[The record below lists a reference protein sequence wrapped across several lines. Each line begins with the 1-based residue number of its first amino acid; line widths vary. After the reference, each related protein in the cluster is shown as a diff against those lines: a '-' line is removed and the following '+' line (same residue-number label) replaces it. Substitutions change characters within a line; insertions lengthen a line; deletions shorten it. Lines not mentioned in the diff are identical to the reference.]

1 MVRSSSVRW
10 SRPDE
15 AEPAAELADFHGGA
29 VLRGGGLLLLLLVL
43 SVVRLSTPA
52 RRKSPGGCAAGAVL
66 QELAVAPAHVCA
78 SQSTVAML
86 LPRCIVRPFDSQA
99 RRTQHALSGV
109 PSTAVDVPARALR
122 VRTHIATLRVGGLVK
137 ETWPIVSCMR
147 GVSML
152 ATL

>member
-29 VLRGGGLLLLLLVL
+29 VLRGGELLLLLLVV

-99 RRTQHALSGV
+99 RSTQHALSGV
-109 PSTAVDVPARALR
+109 PSTAR